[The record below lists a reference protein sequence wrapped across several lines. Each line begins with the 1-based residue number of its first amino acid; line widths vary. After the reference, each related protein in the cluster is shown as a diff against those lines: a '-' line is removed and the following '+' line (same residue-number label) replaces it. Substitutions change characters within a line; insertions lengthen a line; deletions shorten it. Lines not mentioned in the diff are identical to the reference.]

1 VARKHNH
8 GNSAPSRKCSCSFCR
23 VCPFVYGIVCKPPAF
38 LASRVKFSTIFAET
52 HKLPNFEK
60 SVHFVGL
67 PVAPVAFAGV
77 FVNNPCVPHSDL
89 KKNQ

>member
-1 VARKHNH
+1 M
-8 GNSAPSRKCSCSFCR
+8 
-23 VCPFVYGIVCKPPAF
+23 
-38 LASRVKFSTIFAET
+38 
-52 HKLPNFEK
+52 
-60 SVHFVGL
+60 HFVEL